1 MVDTR
6 RSSDSEE
13 RTMRGWTQGFVL
25 AAAALACGPQAD
37 PQTSSLLKQGRQY
50 TDWLYGSQYEKL
62 WNRFSPD
69 MRQTFGSVGDL
80 AAFAGQAVKRL
91 GQERGQV
98 DERVET
104 ASPLRIYSRTSAF
117 DRSAH
122 KMRLEWTMAE
132 DGEVTGLLLRP
143 ALDGEPAR
151 D

>member
-1 MVDTR
+1 
-6 RSSDSEE
+6 
-13 RTMRGWTQGFVL
+13 MRGWTRGFAL

-37 PQTSSLLKQGRQY
+37 SQTSSLLKQGRQY

-80 AAFAGQAVKRL
+80 AAFAGQAVTRL
-91 GQERGQV
+91 GREQGQV

-104 ASPLRIYSRTSAF
+104 ASPLRIYSRTSTF
-117 DRSAH
+117 DRSRH
-122 KMRLEWTMAE
+122 KMLLQWSMAE
-132 DGEVTGLLLRP
+132 DGKVTGLVLRP
-143 ALDGEPAR
+143 ALDREAPA

>member
-1 MVDTR
+1 
-6 RSSDSEE
+6 
-13 RTMRGWTQGFVL
+13 MRGWTQGFLL

-80 AAFAGQAVKRL
+80 ASFAGQAVKRL
-91 GQERGQV
+91 GREQGRV

-117 DRSAH
+117 DRSEH
-122 KMRLEWTMAE
+122 KMLLEWTMAE
-132 DGEVTGLLLRP
+132 DGEVTGLVLRP
-143 ALDGEPAR
+143 ALDGESR
-151 D
+151 GN